1 MSKIMLYEDFSRHLR
16 EKYSTR
22 LHVADQLADR
32 LKQKSSSSNKKAKS
46 NEEQKVCR
54 PYFNECIRAAQR
66 VKNNRTSERDRRI
79 CYENLILAQ
88 KLERIKN
95 PENDN
100 TKKYLERFEE
110 NQFRTSNTK
119 ANVQKDLMKLMRK
132 EFITKQFL
140 LSNTQSRQSRMFE
153 IFNK

>member
-1 MSKIMLYEDFSRHLR
+1 MSYEDFSRHLR

-32 LKQKSSSSNKKAKS
+32 LKQKSLTSN
-46 NEEQKVCR
+46 QKICR

-66 VKNNRTSERDRRI
+66 VKNNRTLERERQI

-95 PENDN
+95 PENVN
-100 TKKYLERFEE
+100 TRKYLETFEQ
-110 NQFRTSNTK
+110 NSFRTSETK
-119 ANVQKDLMKLMRK
+119 VNIQKDLMRLMRK

-140 LSNTQSRQSRMFE
+140 LSNTQS
-153 IFNK
+153 